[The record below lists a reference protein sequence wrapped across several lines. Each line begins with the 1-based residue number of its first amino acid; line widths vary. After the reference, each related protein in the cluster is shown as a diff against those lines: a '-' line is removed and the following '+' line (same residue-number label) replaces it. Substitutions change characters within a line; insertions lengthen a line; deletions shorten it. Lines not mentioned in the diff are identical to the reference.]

1 MSKPVVSGASG
12 EAPANK
18 QQPTR
23 GVAETVWSYVTSVKS
38 IRRRDGRVE
47 DFDPET
53 LAVSVR
59 GAFEASGL
67 NTEREHARI
76 QAVVQDTIN
85 RLTQAFDGHTI
96 PESQDVKEL
105 VGASLIDGDLLEVA
119 KVYLTSDVD
128 PKNAPMIQLQQ
139 MPLAKTFFSP
149 AFGMVADKFGKAT
162 VDVQD
167 SKVRALAVE
176 LVMPRRGTCRYDLTQ
191 FRQTQALPSVELA
204 GGRDCRIRMW
214 EQGETITVS
223 FANCPQHCNPASAT
237 DYVWPLLIDRPTGQ
251 CD

>member
-1 MSKPVVSGASG
+1 
-12 EAPANK
+12 
-18 QQPTR
+18 
-23 GVAETVWSYVTSVKS
+23 
-38 IRRRDGRVE
+38 
-47 DFDPET
+47 
-53 LAVSVR
+53 
-59 GAFEASGL
+59 
-67 NTEREHARI
+67 
-76 QAVVQDTIN
+76 
-85 RLTQAFDGHTI
+85 
-96 PESQDVKEL
+96 
-105 VGASLIDGDLLEVA
+105 
-119 KVYLTSDVD
+119 
-128 PKNAPMIQLQQ
+128 
-139 MPLAKTFFSP
+139 MPLRTFTVSTQCSFKDETGN
-149 AFGMVADKFGKAT
+149 FGRAT

-204 GGRDCRIRMW
+204 GGRACRIRMW

>member
-1 MSKPVVSGASG
+1 MTDVFHRFFPSLLAALIAGCASVELPRLPGARDEPPAARVPAAPSADSGKLKP
-12 EAPANK
+12 
-18 QQPTR
+18 
-23 GVAETVWSYVTSVKS
+23 
-38 IRRRDGRVE
+38 
-47 DFDPET
+47 
-53 LAVSVR
+53 
-59 GAFEASGL
+59 
-67 NTEREHARI
+67 
-76 QAVVQDTIN
+76 
-85 RLTQAFDGHTI
+85 
-96 PESQDVKEL
+96 
-105 VGASLIDGDLLEVA
+105 
-119 KVYLTSDVD
+119 
-128 PKNAPMIQLQQ
+128 
-139 MPLAKTFFSP
+139 MPLRTFTVSTQCSFKDET
-149 AFGMVADKFGKAT
+149 GNFGKAT

-204 GGRDCRIRMW
+204 GSRDCRIRMW